1 MKKFIATLAIAIMF
15 FGANAQEDPPHPN
28 GDVNPTQAGSGNSP
42 VGGGAAIGGGIGILL
57 VLGAGYGIKRIYASR
72 LKKLND

>member
-1 MKKFIATLAIAIMF
+1 MKKIIATLAIAIMF
-15 FGANAQEDPPHPN
+15 FGANAQDPPHPN
-28 GDVNPTQAGSGNSP
+28 DDVNPTQAGSGNSP

-57 VLGAGYGIKRIYASR
+57 VLGAGYGIKRIYASK